1 MSFAL
6 LYQSLSRTRWYWS
19 VSQNFTQ
26 KSERQFTWES
36 AADLAADYP
45 KLRSRYP
52 TLFAK
57 KRAEAFWIYDLAHD
71 DATRLSLAAESNADG
86 PADDAPQSG
95 TNADKT
101 IAVDSLT
108 AADSMALQT
117 STPKQQESDP
127 KTPAVDS
134 LTAADSMALQT
145 STPKQQ
151 ESDPKTPEHF
161 ALMVDGKNNVSCY
174 YSRTLKKFV
183 VKVNEHASVWDR
195 RDSAIDVGKELAI
208 NDSFWLG
215 HAEYDRATLRLVRV
229 EDGERIWPRLAG
241 DGLPMPD
248 QELIDQFR
256 QKISAHVDDDGPAVS
271 TMSLDKATQ
280 HEVETIDFERFNLRK
295 ILEAVDYLIDAL
307 RLKATAE
314 RQLRVFDQSILQD
327 YLHVIE
333 LTELDQIDAQRLVA
347 SLQSD
352 RRARRQIKDLKI
364 ILTALAKSFD
374 VQQFLNILLSEP
386 SLGSQYYFRDQ
397 ATAAKIKEMIH

>member
-6 LYQSLSRTRWYWS
+6 LYRSLSRTCWYWS

-57 KRAEAFWIYDLAHD
+57 KRAEAFWIYDLVHD
-71 DATRLSLAAESNADG
+71 DATRLSFAADDSADM
-86 PADDAPQSG
+86 PADDAPQAE
-95 TNADKT
+95 TKNDKT
-101 IAVDSLT
+101 IAIDSPT
-108 AADSMALQT
+108 AVDSMALQT
-117 STPKQQESDP
+117 SASKQQGSDP
-127 KTPAVDS
+127 
-134 LTAADSMALQT
+134 Q
-145 STPKQQ
+145 
-151 ESDPKTPEHF
+151 TPEHF
-161 ALMVDGKNNVSCY
+161 ALMVDGKNNASCY

-229 EDGERIWPRLAG
+229 EDGERIWPQLAG

-248 QELIDQFR
+248 PELIGEFR
-256 QKISAHVDDDGPAVS
+256 QKISAHLDDDGPAAS
-271 TMSLDKATQ
+271 TMSLAKAAR
-280 HEVETIDFERFNLRK
+280 HEVETIDFERFNLKK
-295 ILEAVDYLIDAL
+295 ILAAVDYLIDAL

-314 RQLRVFDQSILQD
+314 RQLKVFDQSILQD

-347 SLQSD
+347 SLQSN
-352 RRARRQIKDLKI
+352 RQARRQIKDLKI
-364 ILTALAKSFD
+364 ILSALAKSFD

-397 ATAAKIKEMIH
+397 ATAAKIREMIH

>member
-6 LYQSLSRTRWYWS
+6 LYRSLSHTRWYWS

-45 KLRSRYP
+45 KLRSHYP

-71 DATRLSLAAESNADG
+71 DATRLSLAAADSADV
-86 PADDAPQSG
+86 PADDAPQAE
-95 TNADKT
+95 TKNDKT
-101 IAVDSLT
+101 IAIDSPT
-108 AADSMALQT
+108 AVDSMALQT
-117 STPKQQESDP
+117 NTSKQQGSDP
-127 KTPAVDS
+127 KTS
-134 LTAADSMALQT
+134 
-145 STPKQQ
+145 
-151 ESDPKTPEHF
+151 EHF
-161 ALMVDGKNNVSCY
+161 ALMVDGKNNASCY

-229 EDGERIWPRLAG
+229 EDGERIWPQLAG
-241 DGLPMPD
+241 DGLPMPEP
-248 QELIDQFR
+248 ELIDRFR
-256 QKISAHVDDDGPAVS
+256 QKISAHVDDKGPAAS
-271 TMSLDKATQ
+271 TMSLAKAAR
-280 HEVETIDFERFNLRK
+280 HEVETIDFERFNLKK
-295 ILEAVDYLIDAL
+295 ILEAIDYLIDAL
-307 RLKATAE
+307 RLKTTAE
-314 RQLRVFDQSILQD
+314 RQLKVFDQSILQD

-347 SLQSD
+347 SLQTN

-364 ILTALAKSFD
+364 ILSALAKSFD

-397 ATAAKIKEMIH
+397 ATATQIKEMIH

>member
-1 MSFAL
+1 MPCCIDRLAAL
-6 LYQSLSRTRWYWS
+6 AGIGQSAKI
-19 VSQNFTQ
+19 

-36 AADLAADYP
+36 AADLATDYP

-71 DATRLSLAAESNADG
+71 DATRLSLAADDSADM
-86 PADDAPQSG
+86 PADDAPQAE
-95 TNADKT
+95 TKNDKT
-101 IAVDSLT
+101 IAIDSPT
-108 AADSMALQT
+108 AVDSMALQT
-117 STPKQQESDP
+117 STSKQQG
-127 KTPAVDS
+127 
-134 LTAADSMALQT
+134 
-145 STPKQQ
+145 
-151 ESDPKTPEHF
+151 SDPKTPEHF
-161 ALMVDGKNNVSCY
+161 ALMVDGKNNASCY

-229 EDGERIWPRLAG
+229 EDGERIWPQLAG
-241 DGLPMPD
+241 DGLPMLEP
-248 QELIDQFR
+248 ELIDRFR
-256 QKISAHVDDDGPAVS
+256 QKISAHVDDDGPAAS
-271 TMSLDKATQ
+271 TMSLAKAAR
-280 HEVETIDFERFNLRK
+280 HEVETIDFERFNLKK
-295 ILEAVDYLIDAL
+295 ILAAVDYLIDAL

-314 RQLRVFDQSILQD
+314 RQLKVFDQSILQD

-347 SLQSD
+347 SLQSN

-364 ILTALAKSFD
+364 ILSALAKSFD

-397 ATAAKIKEMIH
+397 ATAAQIKEMIH

>member
-6 LYQSLSRTRWYWS
+6 LYRSLSHTRWYWS

-71 DATRLSLAAESNADG
+71 DATQLSLAAADSADV
-86 PADDAPQSG
+86 PADDALQAEIK
-95 TNADKT
+95 NDKT
-101 IAVDSLT
+101 IAIDSPT
-108 AADSMALQT
+108 AVDSMALQT
-117 STPKQQESDP
+117 NTSKQQG
-127 KTPAVDS
+127 
-134 LTAADSMALQT
+134 
-145 STPKQQ
+145 
-151 ESDPKTPEHF
+151 SDPKTPEHF
-161 ALMVDGKNNVSCY
+161 ALMVDGKNNASCY

-229 EDGERIWPRLAG
+229 EDGERIWPQLAG
-241 DGLPMPD
+241 DGLPMLEP
-248 QELIDQFR
+248 ELIDRFR
-256 QKISAHVDDDGPAVS
+256 QKISAHVDDDGPAAS
-271 TMSLDKATQ
+271 TMSLAKAAR
-280 HEVETIDFERFNLRK
+280 HEVETIDFERFNLKK
-295 ILEAVDYLIDAL
+295 ILEAIDYLIDAL

-314 RQLRVFDQSILQD
+314 RQLKVFDQSILQD

-347 SLQSD
+347 SLQTN

-364 ILTALAKSFD
+364 ILSALAKSFD

-397 ATAAKIKEMIH
+397 ATATQIKEMIH

>member
-6 LYQSLSRTRWYWS
+6 LYRSLSRTRWYWS

-71 DATRLSLAAESNADG
+71 DATRLSLTADDSADV
-86 PADDAPQSG
+86 PADDAPQSE
-95 TNADKT
+95 TNADKKV
-101 IAVDSLT
+101 AVDSLT
-108 AADSMALQT
+108 AADPMALQT
-117 STPKQQESDP
+117 STPKQQKSDP
-127 KTPAVDS
+127 K
-134 LTAADSMALQT
+134 MA
-145 STPKQQ
+145 
-151 ESDPKTPEHF
+151 EHF

-229 EDGERIWPRLAG
+229 EDGERIWPQLAG

-248 QELIDQFR
+248 PELVDQFR
-256 QKISAHVDDDGPAVS
+256 QKISAHLDDDGPAAS
-271 TMSLDKATQ
+271 TMSLAKAAR
-280 HEVETIDFERFNLRK
+280 HEVETIDFERFNLKK

-307 RLKATAE
+307 RLKAAAE
-314 RQLRVFDQSILQD
+314 RQLKVFDQSILQD

-352 RRARRQIKDLKI
+352 RRARRQIKGLKI
-364 ILTALAKSFD
+364 ILSALAKSFD
-374 VQQFLNILLSEP
+374 VQQFLSILLLEP

-397 ATAAKIKEMIH
+397 ATAAKIKEMID

>member
-6 LYQSLSRTRWYWS
+6 LYRSLSRTRWYWS

-71 DATRLSLAAESNADG
+71 DATRLSLTADDSADV
-86 PADDAPQSG
+86 PADDAPQSE
-95 TNADKT
+95 TNADKKV
-101 IAVDSLT
+101 AVDSLT
-108 AADSMALQT
+108 AADPMALQT
-117 STPKQQESDP
+117 STPKQQKSDP
-127 KTPAVDS
+127 K
-134 LTAADSMALQT
+134 MA
-145 STPKQQ
+145 
-151 ESDPKTPEHF
+151 EHF

-229 EDGERIWPRLAG
+229 EDGERIWPQLAG

-248 QELIDQFR
+248 PELVDQFR
-256 QKISAHVDDDGPAVS
+256 QKISAHLDDDGPAAS
-271 TMSLDKATQ
+271 TMSLAKAAR
-280 HEVETIDFERFNLRK
+280 HEVETIDFERFNLKK

-307 RLKATAE
+307 RLKAAAE
-314 RQLRVFDQSILQD
+314 RQLKVFDQSILQD

-374 VQQFLNILLSEP
+374 VQQFLSILLLEP

-397 ATAAKIKEMIH
+397 ATAAKIKEMID

>member
-6 LYQSLSRTRWYWS
+6 LYRSLSHTRWYWS

-45 KLRSRYP
+45 KLRSHYP

-71 DATRLSLAAESNADG
+71 DATRLSLAAADSADV
-86 PADDAPQSG
+86 PADDAPQAE
-95 TNADKT
+95 TKNDKT
-101 IAVDSLT
+101 IAIDSPT
-108 AADSMALQT
+108 AVDSMALQT
-117 STPKQQESDP
+117 NTSKQQGSDP
-127 KTPAVDS
+127 KTS
-134 LTAADSMALQT
+134 
-145 STPKQQ
+145 
-151 ESDPKTPEHF
+151 EHF
-161 ALMVDGKNNVSCY
+161 ALMVDGKNNASCY

-229 EDGERIWPRLAG
+229 EDGERIWPQLAG
-241 DGLPMPD
+241 DGLPMLEP
-248 QELIDQFR
+248 ELIDRFR
-256 QKISAHVDDDGPAVS
+256 QKISAHLDDDGPAAS
-271 TMSLDKATQ
+271 TMSLAKAAR
-280 HEVETIDFERFNLRK
+280 HEVETIDFERFNLKK
-295 ILEAVDYLIDAL
+295 ILETIDYLIDAL

-314 RQLRVFDQSILQD
+314 RQLKVFDQSILQD

-347 SLQSD
+347 SLQTN
-352 RRARRQIKDLKI
+352 RRARRQIKDLKM
-364 ILTALAKSFD
+364 AKSFD

-397 ATAAKIKEMIH
+397 ATATQIKEMIH

>member
-6 LYQSLSRTRWYWS
+6 LYRSLSRTRWYWS

-71 DATRLSLAAESNADG
+71 DATRLSLAAADSADV
-86 PADDAPQSG
+86 PADDASQAEA
-95 TNADKT
+95 NADKT
-101 IAVDSLT
+101 IAVDSPT
-108 AADSMALQT
+108 AADPMALQT
-117 STPKQQESDP
+117 STPKQQGSDP
-127 KTPAVDS
+127 K
-134 LTAADSMALQT
+134 AA
-145 STPKQQ
+145 
-151 ESDPKTPEHF
+151 EHF
-161 ALMVDGKNNVSCY
+161 ALMVDDKNNASCY

-229 EDGERIWPRLAG
+229 EDGERIWPQLAG

-248 QELIDQFR
+248 PELIDQFR
-256 QKISAHVDDDGPAVS
+256 EKISAHVDDDGPAAS
-271 TMSLDKATQ
+271 TMSLAKAAR
-280 HEVETIDFERFNLRK
+280 HEVETIDFERFNLKK

-314 RQLRVFDQSILQD
+314 RQLKVFDQSILQD

-333 LTELDQIDAQRLVA
+333 LTELDQIDTQQLVA
-347 SLQSD
+347 SLQSN

-364 ILTALAKSFD
+364 ILSALAKSFD

-397 ATAAKIKEMIH
+397 ATAAKIKEMID

>member
-1 MSFAL
+1 MPCCIDRLAAL
-6 LYQSLSRTRWYWS
+6 AGIGQSAKI
-19 VSQNFTQ
+19 

-36 AADLAADYP
+36 AADLATDYP

-71 DATRLSLAAESNADG
+71 DATRLSLAADDSADM
-86 PADDAPQSG
+86 PADDAPQAE
-95 TNADKT
+95 TKNDKT
-101 IAVDSLT
+101 IAIDSPT
-108 AADSMALQT
+108 AVDSMALQT
-117 STPKQQESDP
+117 STSKQQG
-127 KTPAVDS
+127 
-134 LTAADSMALQT
+134 
-145 STPKQQ
+145 
-151 ESDPKTPEHF
+151 SDPKTPEHF
-161 ALMVDGKNNVSCY
+161 ALMVDGKNNASCY

-229 EDGERIWPRLAG
+229 EDGERIWPQLAG
-241 DGLPMPD
+241 DGLPIPD
-248 QELIDQFR
+248 PELIGEFR
-256 QKISAHVDDDGPAVS
+256 QKISAHLDDDGPAAS
-271 TMSLDKATQ
+271 TMSLAKAAR
-280 HEVETIDFERFNLRK
+280 HDVETIDFERFNLKK
-295 ILEAVDYLIDAL
+295 ILAAVDHLIDAL

-314 RQLRVFDQSILQD
+314 RQLKVFDQSILQD

-347 SLQSD
+347 SLQSN

-364 ILTALAKSFD
+364 ILSALAKSFD

-397 ATAAKIKEMIH
+397 AMAAKIREMIH

>member
-36 AADLAADYP
+36 ATDLAADYP

-101 IAVDSLT
+101 I
-108 AADSMALQT
+108 
-117 STPKQQESDP
+117 
-127 KTPAVDS
+127 AVDS

>member
-6 LYQSLSRTRWYWS
+6 LYRSLSRTRWYWS

-71 DATRLSLAAESNADG
+71 DATRLSLAAADSADV
-86 PADDAPQSG
+86 PADDAPQAEA
-95 TNADKT
+95 NADKT
-101 IAVDSLT
+101 IAVASPT
-108 AADSMALQT
+108 AADPMALQT

-127 KTPAVDS
+127 KTA
-134 LTAADSMALQT
+134 
-145 STPKQQ
+145 
-151 ESDPKTPEHF
+151 EHF
-161 ALMVDGKNNVSCY
+161 ALMVDDKNNASCY

-229 EDGERIWPRLAG
+229 EDGERIWPQLAG

-248 QELIDQFR
+248 PELIDQFR
-256 QKISAHVDDDGPAVS
+256 EKISAHVDDDGPAAS
-271 TMSLDKATQ
+271 TMSLAKAAQ
-280 HEVETIDFERFNLRK
+280 HEVETIDFERFNLKK

-314 RQLRVFDQSILQD
+314 RQLKVFDQSILQD

-333 LTELDQIDAQRLVA
+333 LTELDQIDTQQLVA
-347 SLQSD
+347 SLQSN

-364 ILTALAKSFD
+364 ILSALAKSFD

-397 ATAAKIKEMIH
+397 ATAAKIKEMID

>member
-6 LYQSLSRTRWYWS
+6 LYRSLSRTCWYWS

-52 TLFAK
+52 TLFVK

-71 DATRLSLAAESNADG
+71 DATRLSLAADDSADM
-86 PADDAPQSG
+86 PADDAPQAE
-95 TNADKT
+95 TKNDKT
-101 IAVDSLT
+101 IAV
-108 AADSMALQT
+108 DSMALQT
-117 STPKQQESDP
+117 STSKQQGSD
-127 KTPAVDS
+127 
-134 LTAADSMALQT
+134 L
-145 STPKQQ
+145 
-151 ESDPKTPEHF
+151 KTPEHF
-161 ALMVDGKNNVSCY
+161 ALMVDGKNNASCY

-229 EDGERIWPRLAG
+229 EDGERIWPQLAG

-248 QELIDQFR
+248 PELIDQFR
-256 QKISAHVDDDGPAVS
+256 QKISAHVDDDPAAS
-271 TMSLDKATQ
+271 TMSLAKAAR
-280 HEVETIDFERFNLRK
+280 HEVETIDFERFNLKK
-295 ILEAVDYLIDAL
+295 ILAAVDYLIDAL

-314 RQLRVFDQSILQD
+314 RQLKVFDQSILQD

-333 LTELDQIDAQRLVA
+333 LTELDQIDAQRLVT
-347 SLQSD
+347 SLQSN
-352 RRARRQIKDLKI
+352 RRTRRQIKDLKI
-364 ILTALAKSFD
+364 ILSALAKSFD

-397 ATAAKIKEMIH
+397 ATAAKIREMIH

>member
-6 LYQSLSRTRWYWS
+6 LYRSLSHTRWYWS

-45 KLRSRYP
+45 KLRLRYP

-71 DATRLSLAAESNADG
+71 DATQLSLAAADSADV
-86 PADDAPQSG
+86 PADDAPQAE
-95 TNADKT
+95 TKNDKT
-101 IAVDSLT
+101 IAIDSPT
-108 AADSMALQT
+108 AVDSMALQT
-117 STPKQQESDP
+117 STSKQQGN
-127 KTPAVDS
+127 
-134 LTAADSMALQT
+134 
-145 STPKQQ
+145 
-151 ESDPKTPEHF
+151 DPKTPEHF
-161 ALMVDGKNNVSCY
+161 ALMVDGKNNASCY

-229 EDGERIWPRLAG
+229 EDGERIWPQLAG
-241 DGLPMPD
+241 DGLPMLEP
-248 QELIDQFR
+248 ELIDRFR
-256 QKISAHVDDDGPAVS
+256 QKISAHLDDDGPAAS
-271 TMSLDKATQ
+271 TMSLAKAAR
-280 HEVETIDFERFNLRK
+280 HEVETIDFERFNLKK
-295 ILEAVDYLIDAL
+295 ILAAVDYLIDAL

-314 RQLRVFDQSILQD
+314 RQLKVFDQSILQD

-347 SLQSD
+347 SLQSN
-352 RRARRQIKDLKI
+352 RRARRRIKDLKI
-364 ILTALAKSFD
+364 ISSALAKSFD
-374 VQQFLNILLSEP
+374 VQ
-386 SLGSQYYFRDQ
+386 
-397 ATAAKIKEMIH
+397 

>member
-6 LYQSLSRTRWYWS
+6 LYRSLSHTRWYWS

-26 KSERQFTWES
+26 KSERQFIWES
-36 AADLAADYP
+36 ATDLAADYP
-45 KLRSRYP
+45 KLKSRYP

-71 DATRLSLAAESNADG
+71 DATRLSLAAESSADV
-86 PADDAPQSG
+86 PADDAMQAETDTDK
-95 TNADKT
+95 TNA
-101 IAVDSLT
+101 VNSPT
-108 AADSMALQT
+108 ADNTLVLQT

-127 KTPAVDS
+127 KTA
-134 LTAADSMALQT
+134 
-145 STPKQQ
+145 
-151 ESDPKTPEHF
+151 EHF
-161 ALMVDGKNNVSCY
+161 VLIVDGQNHASYY

-183 VKVNEHASVWDR
+183 VSVKEHASVWDR

-208 NDSFWLG
+208 KDSFWLG
-215 HAEYDRATLRLVRV
+215 HAEYNRTTLRLVRV
-229 EDGERIWPRLAG
+229 EDGEQIWPRLTG
-241 DGLPMPD
+241 DGLPMPEP
-248 QELIDQFR
+248 ELIDQFR
-256 QKISAHVDDDGPAVS
+256 QKISAHLDDDGPAAS
-271 TMSLDKATQ
+271 TMSLTKAAH
-280 HEVETIDFERFNLRK
+280 HEVETIDFEKFNLRK
-295 ILEAVDYLIDAL
+295 ILGDVDYLIDAL

-314 RQLRVFDQSILQD
+314 HQLKVFDQSILQD

-333 LTELDQIDAQRLVA
+333 LTEPDQIDAQRLVA
-347 SLQSD
+347 SLRSN
-352 RRARRQIKDLKI
+352 RCARRQIKDLKI

>member
-6 LYQSLSRTRWYWS
+6 LYRSLSRTCWYWS

-45 KLRSRYP
+45 KLKSRYP

-71 DATRLSLAAESNADG
+71 DATRLSLTADDSADM
-86 PADDAPQSG
+86 PADDAPQAE
-95 TNADKT
+95 TKNDKT
-101 IAVDSLT
+101 IAIDSPT
-108 AADSMALQT
+108 AVDSMALQT
-117 STPKQQESDP
+117 SASKQQGSD
-127 KTPAVDS
+127 S
-134 LTAADSMALQT
+134 
-145 STPKQQ
+145 
-151 ESDPKTPEHF
+151 KTPEHF
-161 ALMVDGKNNVSCY
+161 ALMVDGKNNASCY

-229 EDGERIWPRLAG
+229 EDGERIWPQLAG

-248 QELIDQFR
+248 PELIGEFR
-256 QKISAHVDDDGPAVS
+256 QKISAHLDDDGPAAS
-271 TMSLDKATQ
+271 TMSLAKAAR
-280 HEVETIDFERFNLRK
+280 HEVETIDFERFNLKK
-295 ILEAVDYLIDAL
+295 ILEAIDYLIDAL

-314 RQLRVFDQSILQD
+314 RQLKVFDQSILQD

-347 SLQSD
+347 SLQTN

-364 ILTALAKSFD
+364 ILSALAKSFD

-397 ATAAKIKEMIH
+397 ATATQIKEMIH

>member
-6 LYQSLSRTRWYWS
+6 LYRSLSRTCWYWS

-45 KLRSRYP
+45 KLRSHYP

-71 DATRLSLAAESNADG
+71 DATQLSLAAADSADM
-86 PADDAPQSG
+86 PADDAPQAE
-95 TNADKT
+95 TKNDKT
-101 IAVDSLT
+101 IAV
-108 AADSMALQT
+108 DSMALQT
-117 STPKQQESDP
+117 STPKQQRG
-127 KTPAVDS
+127 
-134 LTAADSMALQT
+134 
-145 STPKQQ
+145 
-151 ESDPKTPEHF
+151 DPKTPEHF

-229 EDGERIWPRLAG
+229 EDGERIWPQFAG

-248 QELIDQFR
+248 PELIDQFR
-256 QKISAHVDDDGPAVS
+256 QKISAHVDDDGPAAS
-271 TMSLDKATQ
+271 TMSLAKAAR
-280 HEVETIDFERFNLRK
+280 HEVETIDFERFNLKK
-295 ILEAVDYLIDAL
+295 ILEAIDYLIDAL

-314 RQLRVFDQSILQD
+314 RQLKVFDQSILQD

-347 SLQSD
+347 SLQSN

-364 ILTALAKSFD
+364 ILSALAKSFD

-397 ATAAKIKEMIH
+397 AAAAQIKEMIH

>member
-6 LYQSLSRTRWYWS
+6 LYRSLSHTRWYWS

-45 KLRSRYP
+45 KLRSHYP

-71 DATRLSLAAESNADG
+71 DATQLSLAAADSADV
-86 PADDAPQSG
+86 PADDAPQAE
-95 TNADKT
+95 TKNDKT
-101 IAVDSLT
+101 IAIDSPT
-108 AADSMALQT
+108 AVDSMALQT
-117 STPKQQESDP
+117 STPKQQRGDP
-127 KTPAVDS
+127 KT
-134 LTAADSMALQT
+134 L
-145 STPKQQ
+145 
-151 ESDPKTPEHF
+151 EHF

-229 EDGERIWPRLAG
+229 EDGERIWPQLAG
-241 DGLPMPD
+241 DGLPMPEP
-248 QELIDQFR
+248 ELIDRFR
-256 QKISAHVDDDGPAVS
+256 QKISAHVDDDGPAAS
-271 TMSLDKATQ
+271 TMSLAKAAR
-280 HEVETIDFERFNLRK
+280 HEVETIDFERFNLKK
-295 ILEAVDYLIDAL
+295 ILAAVDYLIDAL
-307 RLKATAE
+307 RLKTTAE
-314 RQLRVFDQSILQD
+314 RQLKVFDQSILQD

-347 SLQSD
+347 SLQSN

-364 ILTALAKSFD
+364 ILSALAKSFD

-397 ATAAKIKEMIH
+397 AAAAQIKEMIH

>member
-6 LYQSLSRTRWYWS
+6 LYRSLSHTRWYWS

-45 KLRSRYP
+45 KLRSHYP

-71 DATRLSLAAESNADG
+71 DATRLSLAAADSADV
-86 PADDAPQSG
+86 PADDAPQAE
-95 TNADKT
+95 TKNDKT
-101 IAVDSLT
+101 IAIDSPT
-108 AADSMALQT
+108 AVDSMALQT
-117 STPKQQESDP
+117 NTSKQQGSDP
-127 KTPAVDS
+127 KTS
-134 LTAADSMALQT
+134 
-145 STPKQQ
+145 
-151 ESDPKTPEHF
+151 EHF
-161 ALMVDGKNNVSCY
+161 ALMVDGKNNASCY

-229 EDGERIWPRLAG
+229 EDGERIWPQLAG
-241 DGLPMPD
+241 DGLPMPEP
-248 QELIDQFR
+248 ELIDRFR
-256 QKISAHVDDDGPAVS
+256 QKISAHVDDKGPAAS
-271 TMSLDKATQ
+271 TMSLAKAAR
-280 HEVETIDFERFNLRK
+280 HEVETIDFERFNLKK
-295 ILEAVDYLIDAL
+295 ILEAIDYLIDAL

-314 RQLRVFDQSILQD
+314 RQLKVFDQSILQD

-347 SLQSD
+347 SLQTN

-364 ILTALAKSFD
+364 ILSALAKSFD

-397 ATAAKIKEMIH
+397 ATATQIKEMIH